1 MGLITLA
8 SPFQPVTTGNQ
19 TQNKN
24 LQWAG
29 NALVPWKYSG
39 AAFDFGADAGD
50 TGDAV
55 VPILGTVPADAIGIE
70 MWVNGNASDDYIF
83 SATVAGHLGATG
95 VFATNIT
102 ANLLAVRWAASGG
115 HIIEPF
121 VTMGVAP
128 TLRVATGKAAAH
140 IQGRFIS
147 ATSGFPYRLAT
158 SNNAKLTGANSVQ
171 QIPYNNAAYFP
182 VGYAGAIIQ
191 VLGAG
196 PARFTIDG
204 GAGTTATNGD
214 ILPIGTYLIDQALHG
229 VSLAALKIYLP
240 TGTNIVYRALFN
252 A

>member
-121 VTMGVAP
+121 VASVGFVHNEGGRASK
-128 TLRVATGKAAAH
+128 LRNLS
-140 IQGRFIS
+140 IEE
-147 ATSGFPYRLAT
+147 
-158 SNNAKLTGANSVQ
+158 
-171 QIPYNNAAYFP
+171 
-182 VGYAGAIIQ
+182 
-191 VLGAG
+191 
-196 PARFTIDG
+196 
-204 GAGTTATNGD
+204 
-214 ILPIGTYLIDQALHG
+214 
-229 VSLAALKIYLP
+229 
-240 TGTNIVYRALFN
+240 YRAQKALIEVDVPG
-252 A
+252 